1 MSAFVPTEKATSI
14 RFPST
19 ANFLIQSQDRYDYGS
34 DSSTAG
40 NFTIQKNNSLL
51 NGFFTRIAPTEVTL
65 KWCVPNVYDISGSAG
80 LDPLLSASNFF
91 PSNVRVD
98 ISGGAITNV
107 KIPVGLYTIAQAL
120 DTLVVKLNAASL
132 GATFSITTNADGTSV
147 ALTSTVAYRFSLSS
161 NNFVSRLGF
170 GVGGSYALSRT
181 IYNNRP
187 TLSGTDASGYQVSSS
202 SNPGTSLVEFD
213 YLDFVSQQ
221 LTYNQELKDSSTD
234 TIVRDIL
241 FRWNLTQQP
250 SPYPDKYGFPIYPT
264 YAPFYERR
272 PIAFPKQIKW
282 ANNMPIGQLL
292 FEVFATPVTGADAIL
307 LNADGYDW
315 GMTLLVSE
323 V

>member
-19 ANFLIQSQDRYDYGS
+19 TNFLIQSQDRVFYDDGT
-34 DSSTAG
+34 STAG
-40 NFTIQKNNSLL
+40 QFTIQKNNSLL

-65 KWCVPNVYDISGSAG
+65 KWCVPNVYDISGTGVAPYVQTG
-80 LDPLLSASNFF
+80 AYN

-98 ISGGAITNV
+98 ISGGSVTNV
-107 KIPVGLYTIAQAL
+107 AIPVGLYTIAQVL
-120 DTLVVKLNAASL
+120 DTIVVKLNAASL
-132 GATFSITTNADGTSV
+132 GATFSIVQNADGTSV
-147 ALTSTVAYRFSLSS
+147 SLASTVAYKFPLAGNSL
-161 NNFVSRLGF
+161 VGRLGF
-170 GVGGSYALSRT
+170 PRDGTGSGTRSLSYT
-181 IYNNRP
+181 IYNNTP
-187 TLSGTDASGYQVSSS
+187 QALTGIG
-202 SNPGTSLVEFD
+202 SNPSTSLVLFD
-213 YLDFVSQQ
+213 YLDFVSSQ
-221 LTYNQELKDSSTD
+221 LTYNQELKDTSTD
-234 TIVRDIL
+234 KTVRDIL

-292 FEVFATPVTGADAIL
+292 FEVFATNSAQAHNSVL
-307 LNADGYDW
+307 LDTDGYDW